1 MPVLEIK
8 PGTRLRSAVS
18 DVEVVVVRA
27 PKGAVEL
34 CCGSAPMVAPD
45 VPVDGGATPEGS
57 AVLGKRYVDEASALE
72 LLCTKAGA
80 GALTVDGRELAVKGA
95 KTLPS
100 SD

>member
-18 DVEVVVVRA
+18 DAEVVVVRA
-27 PKGAVEL
+27 PKTAVEL
-34 CCGSAPMVAPD
+34 CCGGAAMVAPD
-45 VPVDGGATPEGS
+45 ASVQPADVAGQAT
-57 AVLGKRYVDEASALE
+57 LGKRYVDEQSTLE
-72 LLCTKAGA
+72 LLCTKGGA
-80 GALTVDGRELAVKGA
+80 GALTVDGRELALKGA